1 MKSLRSIIRFIPT
14 LLTALLLAMVVWVS
28 AVTSTDPNEEIT
40 YINPV
45 PVTILGQ
52 NPDLLLTSDTPSAV
66 TIRIKAPRSIHAQ
79 LSSNANLIHASINL
93 SGLSAG
99 TYKLT
104 PKVTVDIG
112 PTQVTSFTPAVLEY
126 TLEQMV
132 SKSVDVTLR
141 LTGNLPIS
149 FEVGEASIANKTVR
163 VTGPESKVNLVTQVI
178 AGVDLTNMTTSISR
192 TVELSALD
200 SRGTKVTGVDLTPSQ
215 VSVDVPI
222 KQLGGYRNVFV
233 KIVTTGSIARGFYL
247 TGLVALPP
255 NITIYASNPEIAK
268 NMPSFVETAP
278 INLNGAE
285 LSFETIADLN
295 LPEGI
300 TVVGESNVIIQVGI
314 APIESSLLL
323 VDVPL
328 EVINLT
334 GGLKVTLSPDKVDVY
349 VSGPLYLL
357 DQLTKANIKATLD
370 LAQMT
375 AGNYQLTP
383 AITFENPD
391 LRLDTI
397 LPGTIE
403 VVISR

>member
-66 TIRIKAPRSIHAQ
+66 TIRIKAPRAIHAQ

-149 FEVGEASIANKTVR
+149 FEVGEASIANKTVQ
-163 VTGPESKVNLVTQVI
+163 VTGPESKVNLVTQVV